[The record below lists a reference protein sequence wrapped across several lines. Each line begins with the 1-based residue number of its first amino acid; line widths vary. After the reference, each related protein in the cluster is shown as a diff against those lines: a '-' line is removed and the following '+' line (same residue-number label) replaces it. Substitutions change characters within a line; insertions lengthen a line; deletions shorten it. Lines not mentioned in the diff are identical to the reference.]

1 MNEEE
6 TFVIESVSPNE
17 RYVCVFEDDGET
29 GYVYFCPLDSSGEM
43 EGIADALWIYD
54 QIAPPIEA
62 CEEVG
67 FAWDDRSSKVAFIV
81 DGECWGMLDLNTKR
95 KLTAPRE
102 HNAIVSLP
110 IELWEAGIPASEGE
124 ALQMSVES

>member
-1 MNEEE
+1 MNEKE

-17 RYVCVFEDDGET
+17 RYVCVFENDGET
-29 GYVYFCPLDSSGEM
+29 GYVYFCLLNDALEM
-43 EGIADALWIYD
+43 EGVADALWIYD
-54 QIAPPIEA
+54 QISPPIEA

-102 HNAIVSLP
+102 HNVIVSLP
-110 IELWEAGIPASEGE
+110 IELWEAGIPVSEGE
-124 ALQMSVES
+124 PLQMKVER